1 MMSKCANPACSSAFR
16 YLRDGKLFQVPFG
29 SIKSSDTTTP
39 ACDEFFWLC
48 GSCSKDLTIVVDPI
62 EGVRTVPRHL
72 PRVMRAAS

>member
-29 SIKSSDTTTP
+29 SMKTSNTTAP
-39 ACDEFFWLC
+39 ASDEFFWLC
-48 GSCSKDLTIVVDPI
+48 GSCSKDLTIIVDPV
-62 EGVRTVPRHL
+62 EGVRTVPRDL